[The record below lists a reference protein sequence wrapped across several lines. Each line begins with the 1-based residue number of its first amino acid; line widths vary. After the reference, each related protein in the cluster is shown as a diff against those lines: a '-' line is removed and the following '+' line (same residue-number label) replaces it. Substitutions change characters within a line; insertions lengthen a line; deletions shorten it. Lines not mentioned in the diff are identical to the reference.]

1 MCDRNNITTG
11 LGYNTTT
18 FPRPNKYRI
27 PVTAYSARVP
37 HSVGRS
43 GGSVLVFGVV
53 VFFVHMLG
61 VGRPVTVRSGSVVM
75 IGVGLSRL
83 TVTS

>member
-1 MCDRNNITTG
+1 MG
-11 LGYNTTT
+11 LGDNTTT
-18 FPRPNKYRI
+18 LPSPNKYRS
-27 PVTAYSARVP
+27 PVTAYSARAP
-37 HSVGRS
+37 HSVGGG
-43 GGSVLVFGVV
+43 GGSVLVFVVV

-61 VGRPVTVRSGSVVM
+61 VGRPGTVGSGSVVM